1 VATQLIRGLY
11 NLSQQYHGC
20 VATIGNFDGV
30 HLGHQALLANVKAR
44 ARALNVPA
52 VVITFE
58 PQPGEFFA
66 DGKSSIPRL
75 MRWREKFHA
84 LAECDMDAVLVL
96 CFDKS
101 LAALNAEHFVKQI
114 LCDGLGVQHVIVG
127 DDFRFGQ
134 GRQGDF
140 AFLQQAGQQYGFT
153 VENMASVIIEGE
165 RVSSTRVRKALQQ
178 NDAGLVKKLLGRPYC
193 MEGRVVYGDKR
204 GRTIGFPTAN
214 IYLHRDVTPVSGVY
228 SVLMHGIG
236 AEGLPGVANVG
247 TRPTVDGVRTLL
259 EVHLFDFNQ
268 EIYKRHV
275 TVEFCEKLRDE
286 KRFDSFDLLKEQIGL
301 DAARAREY
309 FQLVI
314 PR

>member
-1 VATQLIRGLY
+1 MRVALQLIRGLS
-11 NLSQQYHGC
+11 NLSQQYQGC
-20 VATIGNFDGV
+20 VVTIGNFDGV
-30 HLGHQALLANVKAR
+30 HRGHQALLTNVKAR
-44 ARALNVPA
+44 ALVRNVPA

-66 DGKSSIPRL
+66 RGKSSTPRL

-84 LAECDMDAVLVL
+84 LAHCDIDAVLVL
-96 CFDKS
+96 RFDEK
-101 LAALNAEHFVKQI
+101 LAALSAEQFVKNI

-140 AFLQQAGQQYGFT
+140 EFLQAAGRQHGFT
-153 VENMASVIIEGE
+153 TENMPSVIIAGE
-165 RVSSTRVRKALQQ
+165 RVSSTRVRQALQKGEH
-178 NDAGLVKKLLGRPYC
+178 ALVETLLGRPYC

-214 IYLHRDVTPVSGVY
+214 IYLHRNLSPVSGVY
-228 SVLMHGIG
+228 SVRMHGVS
-236 AEGLPGVANVG
+236 AKSLPGVANVG
-247 TRPTVDGVRTLL
+247 TRPTVDGTRSLL

-268 EIYKRHV
+268 DIYKRQV
-275 TVEFCEKLRDE
+275 TVEFCEKLRHE

-301 DAARAREY
+301 DAAQARDY
-309 FQLVI
+309 FKI
-314 PR
+314 